1 MKATKIY
8 LCCSLLLAGF
18 VGSTQVRMEKDFNE
32 SFNLSAGNKVEIANK
47 YGEVIIRT
55 WQEDRVRIQAK
66 VTANGRN
73 QETVNKT
80 MNRVDI
86 QMRKIG
92 QVVTVSTEIA
102 RGGGTFNEL
111 LGDVEDYSKAFFGN
125 QKLTVDM
132 EVWLPEN
139 IDLTIDNKYG
149 DIYLG
154 SLLGEVDITLA
165 HGDLTG
171 NRVEGRLEMEH
182 SFGKSNF
189 DFVNRGR
196 FTLRGAEITIDEGT
210 SFSFQSSSSEINLY
224 NIHYVK
230 IDSRNDKIKA
240 GNVNEI
246 VGMGRFTD
254 LEAERITRNV
264 DLKFE
269 FGEIWLSQIEQKFQS
284 INLIGKSTDFNLV
297 LNQASYIQSSIRG
310 DEDKMIV
317 PNSML
322 SLTRDFNEEDETVR
336 LTGMVGPTQDFI
348 SKLTLDADGGDVII
362 SIKETPIFTDR
373 R

>member
-1 MKATKIY
+1 MRAKKIY
-8 LCCSLLLAGF
+8 LYCSLLIAGI
-18 VGSTQVRMEKDFNE
+18 VGSAQVRMEKDFNE
-32 SFNLSAGNKVEIANK
+32 SFNILPGNKVEVANK

-55 WQEDRVRIQAK
+55 WQEDRVRIVAK

-73 QETVNKT
+73 QESVNKT
-80 MNRVDI
+80 MNRVEVK
-86 QMRKIG
+86 MRKIG
-92 QVVTVSTEIA
+92 TVVTILTEIE
-102 RGGGTFNEL
+102 RGGGTFKDL
-111 LGDVEDYSKAFFGN
+111 LGDVEDYSKSIFGN

-132 EVWLPEN
+132 EIWLPEDV
-139 IDLTIDNKYG
+139 DLSIDNKYG
-149 DIYLG
+149 DVYLG
-154 SLLGEVDITLA
+154 SLMGEVDITLA

-171 NRVEGRLEMEH
+171 NRIEGRLEMEH
-182 SFGKSNF
+182 SFGKANF
-189 DFVNRGR
+189 DYVNRGR
-196 FTLRGAEITIDEGT
+196 FTLRGADVTIDEGS

-230 IDSRNDKIKA
+230 LDSRNDKIKA
-240 GNVNEI
+240 GNVHEI

-264 DLKFE
+264 DVKFE
-269 FGEIWLSQIEQKFQS
+269 FGEIWLSQIDRKFQM
-284 INLIGKSTDFNLV
+284 INLVGKSTDINLV
-297 LNQASYIQSSIRG
+297 LNQASYIQANIHG

-322 SLTRDFNEEDETVR
+322 SLKRDFNEEDGTVR
-336 LTGMVGPTQDFI
+336 LTGMVGPTQDYT
-348 SKLTLDADGGDVII
+348 STLNLEADGGDVII